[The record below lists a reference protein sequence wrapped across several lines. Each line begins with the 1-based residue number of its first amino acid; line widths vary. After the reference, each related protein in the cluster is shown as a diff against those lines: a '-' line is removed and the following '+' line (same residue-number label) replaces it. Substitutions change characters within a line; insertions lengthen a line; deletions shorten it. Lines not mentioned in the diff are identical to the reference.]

1 MNPTIDIRL
10 LESAKLQAI
19 DLSNQGAAFLIT
31 KKYILA
37 SKSFVEALELCK
49 EGMRLANH
57 MGDDQEVDEDDDE
70 HMEDGSATKCHFL
83 NSCQNTLHLSHSDI
97 GSCYDEDSQMI
108 PESQEEPPRDGYVHK
123 NPIHIPVPTN
133 STSSLPS
140 FPFISGIVIF
150 NQALTLH
157 LGAIHGLSHEQ
168 KLTDGQHELR
178 KAMRMYEVGYSLL
191 EQDVDPNPRVVL
203 AIVNNMGHAYST
215 MGEVELAEEYSEQLL
230 SLLMIYISSS
240 GGSDNLGGL
249 GCFFGNAMPRSMI
262 SSSPAA

>member
-1 MNPTIDIRL
+1 MNPTIDNRQ
-10 LESAKLQAI
+10 LELVKLQAI
-19 DLSNQGAAFLIT
+19 DLSNQGAALLLK

-49 EGMRLANH
+49 EGMRLTND
-57 MGDDQEVDEDDDE
+57 MGEDNEVDEDEDE
-70 HMEDGSATKCHFL
+70 HMEDGTTSKCYFL
-83 NSCQNTLHLSHSDI
+83 SSCQHPFHSSHSGI
-97 GSCYDEDSQMI
+97 GSCCDEDSPMM
-108 PESQEEPPRDGYVHK
+108 PESQEEPHRDGYIHK
-123 NPIHIPVPTN
+123 SPIHIPVPTN

-157 LGAIHGLSHEQ
+157 LGAVHGLEHEQ
-168 KLTDGQHELR
+168 KLSEGQYELR

-191 EQDVDPNPRVVL
+191 EQDVDPNPMVVL
-203 AIVNNMGHAYST
+203 AIVNNMGHAYNT
-215 MGEVELAEEYSEQLL
+215 MGEVELAEEYSERLL
-230 SLLMIYISSS
+230 SLLMIYVSS